1 MGWSRAG
8 PSRPTSLSRPA
19 RLQCG
24 LSGRAGADGLAELAA
39 LVELTAAAAGRRQD
53 LRADEERAHHRH
65 PEDEVRNRECGI
77 LHEST
82 YRVAG
87 GPSLD
92 AKGVGRLF
100 IP

>member
-1 MGWSRAG
+1 VGWSRAG

-65 PEDEVRNRECGI
+65 PEDEVGDRERGI

-82 YRVAG
+82 YRVVG
-87 GPSLD
+87 RPSLD
-92 AKGVGRLF
+92 AKGVGRLS